1 MSVQEQIN
9 NDIKEAMKARNV
21 DKLAAL
27 RAVKS
32 AIMLEATKEGNT
44 TVSDEVSLSLITKL
58 VKQRKDSAAI
68 FTEQNRPD
76 LAVDEVNQLAYLECY
91 LPEQMSEEEA
101 RKVVKEVIAQVG
113 ASSPAGHSRCQG
125 SAGRCRTGIAAR
137 AGCPR
142 PGRRLG
148 CPTG

>member
-21 DKLAAL
+21 DRLAAL

-32 AIMLEATKEGNT
+32 AIMLEATKDGST
-44 TVSDEVSLSLITKL
+44 SVSNEVSLKIVAKL

-76 LAVDEVNQLAYLECY
+76 LVIDEVNQLAYLEGY
-91 LPEQMSEEEA
+91 LPEQMGEEEV
-101 RKVVKEVIAQVG
+101 RKIVKEVISQVG
-113 ASSPAGHSRCQG
+113 ATSPADMGKCMGPLMGKLKGKADG
-125 SAGRCRTGIAAR
+125 SLISK
-137 AGCPR
+137 
-142 PGRRLG
+142 LVKEELS
-148 CPTG
+148 